1 MCEWSNPCCLTLRV
15 NGSALDLSQ
24 DLYIVTVCIPPENS
38 SYLKSTGINP
48 FDLLLQTQH
57 HIPPLSHVIW
67 MGDFNAHLDQE
78 NRSSPHVPSKLFPA
92 LNFDLPSADPP
103 ARTSLDTHKV
113 DSYGRKLLQFCG
125 DRDLTILNG
134 CTPGDSQGY
143 FTYEKGPIRSVIDY
157 AIVSQSIWPL
167 VQNFQ
172 VDQHN
177 PILSD
182 HSLIRLEL
190 NLAGSKYITH
200 PQAAGQSPLLK
211 FDWSPEATEQLRLRF
226 SSPQFLLQIQL
237 LEGRLNLPS
246 LDVDQIVSDLSNLL
260 LDNTKQVVKFR
271 KRGPPS
277 RKQKSGRKW
286 YDPSL
291 RSLKAQVHRLCTQA
305 RVNPSSHLLQAV
317 RAKTKAYRSL
327 LKLKA
332 CCFKQHIQGKM
343 ASTSDKSPKEWWSLL
358 KDLKA
363 NAKWEDPDQH
373 ASLEDLTSFFQ
384 SSYKDASLDTDAQHN
399 PGLTFSCSD
408 YFRSNPPTQPVVD
421 DLRNNPSPKLRF
433 PKSSSA
439 YLWARQLVWII
450 FQTRC

>member
-1 MCEWSNPCCLTLRV
+1 
-15 NGSALDLSQ
+15 
-24 DLYIVTVCIPPENS
+24 
-38 SYLKSTGINP
+38 
-48 FDLLLQTQH
+48 
-57 HIPPLSHVIW
+57 

-78 NRSSPHVPSKLFPA
+78 NSSYPHVPSELLPG

-103 ARTSLDTHKV
+103 ARASLDTRKV

-167 VQNFQ
+167 VRNFQ

-177 PILSD
+177 SILSD

-190 NLAGSKYITH
+190 NLVGSKYITH
-200 PQAAGQSPLLK
+200 PQAAGHSPLLK
-211 FDWSPEATEQLRLRF
+211 FDWWPEATERLCLRF

-237 LEGRLNLPS
+237 LEARLNLPS
-246 LDVDQIVSDLSNLL
+246 PDVDQIVSDLSNLL

-277 RKQKSGRKW
+277 CKQKSGRKW
-286 YDPSL
+286 YDHSL
-291 RSLKAQVHRLCTQA
+291 RSLKAEVHRLCIQA
-305 RVNPSSHLLQAV
+305 RASPSSHLLQSI

-332 CCFKQHIQGKM
+332 RRFKQLLQGKM
-343 ASTSDKSPKEWWSLL
+343 TSDKSPKEWWSLL

-373 ASLEDLTSFFQ
+373 ASLEDLTSFFR
-384 SSYKDASLDTDAQHN
+384 SLYKDASLDTDAQHN
-399 PGLTFSCSD
+399 PGLTFSCSN
-408 YFRSNPPTQPVVD
+408 YFHSNPPTQHVVD
-421 DLRNNPSPKLRF
+421 NPMEQPLT
-433 PKSSSA
+433 
-439 YLWARQLVWII
+439 
-450 FQTRC
+450 QTEVS